1 MTRSV
6 LDNIY
11 IIAYLFLGG
20 NDIAAYLHSFPLFWG
35 TLFFCFLRIRMA
47 VITTAIHVKK
57 FVINLAKNLA
67 LPKPKRGCKFKK
79 KNVN

>member
-11 IIAYLFLGG
+11 IIAYFFGGG

-35 TLFFCFLRIRMA
+35 TLFFCFLGIRMA

-57 FVINLAKNLA
+57 FVITLAKNLA
-67 LPKPKRGCKFKK
+67 YAKAKTWVKI
-79 KNVN
+79 